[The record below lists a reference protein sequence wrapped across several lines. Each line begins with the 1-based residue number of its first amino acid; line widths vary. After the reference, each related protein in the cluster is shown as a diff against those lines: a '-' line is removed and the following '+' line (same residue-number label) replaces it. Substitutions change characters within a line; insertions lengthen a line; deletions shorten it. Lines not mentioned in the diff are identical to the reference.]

1 MTLKKAGISL
11 TMQGK
16 AAYLAGLKSIT
27 QQTKLLEAQTKQA
40 VAELGNNAKIVDKYK
55 VQMNSM
61 SKMQELA
68 SKRTESL
75 TNLQEKLPKAIDG
88 VKASI
93 VEVSKAHSDSAKN
106 TEKLKTSYD
115 ELQKSGKTLTQE
127 MNSAKKTYDELKRSG
142 KANSDEIKEAKT
154 RYEELSRSVKEN
166 KSQVKDAK
174 TAYTESKSETNA
186 YEREL
191 KQLNNELSS
200 HQKELNGLPMK
211 IAKAKTATAEL
222 RNEAQ
227 RLHDEYRKNG
237 GRLADT
243 AKQWQDF
250 GTRVQGVGQKLNSAG
265 DYMTTRFTL
274 PIVAGFGAAVKQ
286 ATEFHSQIGALG
298 PLLTNGKPINA
309 EVAGQI
315 QELGKSSRS
324 LAINYGKNTA
334 ELNGGMA
341 ELIRNGFTAQQ
352 VLGMMPNLLDASI
365 ASNEDFNDVMRVSSQ
380 VLNQF
385 KLRGK
390 DYAETLKNTQRVTD
404 SLTFVG
410 NATSAGFRDLG
421 EGMAYVGP
429 VAKSLNM
436 SVEETASLLGILS
449 DNGIEASQGGTALRG
464 ALTRLLK
471 PSKQN
476 TRAFEELGISTEAFR
491 NGTLK
496 LPEILDKIKK
506 NTKDWTDEQRA
517 AALATAFGTEA
528 QTAMNALVSVGGD
541 ELRKLTKEAENASG
555 ATKQIADAM
564 KELPEFKFKQM
575 QAKIKDLGIEL
586 GSKLLPH
593 VLKAMEHIGK
603 WVDSFSKLD
612 PKMQDFIVK
621 AGLATAAIGPLL
633 KTLGTFTTGAGT
645 VAKGVGGLIK
655 LYGTLTTSSVALGG
669 KTSLLTGL
677 LGGLNLPLVALGA
690 TIVAGYGAW
699 KIWGEES
706 YNAAQRAKEF
716 PDISGITEKQAESLR
731 SMRDEVAGLGAE
743 MDVLNTTTDFSTV
756 NANISS
762 LGSEIK
768 TLNDEKIAKL
778 REDFSKLPKDVQ
790 EGLQGALESAV
801 ATIEAQTQ
809 QAEEAINRINEIQKV
824 GLDKNGVLKAEYVQ
838 EMKILNDE
846 LLTYYS
852 KSLGENAEQQKQI
865 YATLSADLNSMTYK
879 QLEERVGYYENI
891 RAKETDLYKQQQ
903 DVLYSM
909 WKQDA
914 ITREQYDTQM
924 ERIKAAHTSRLT
936 AIDREYIQS
945 AIAMFEK
952 GMMDS
957 EGHIDRNSER
967 YKSSLQTFLQELG
980 YTYEEAMALINST
993 DLTTPVK
1000 NMIEYS
1006 KDASSELKGAVGDWT
1021 TEINK
1026 FAESLG
1032 DGRTASQ
1039 LTNEELK
1046 QFIDT
1051 VGTTSLSWSDL
1062 KLLTKEAKVDDNLK
1076 ELINKEAEARG
1087 GWDKL
1092 LFEEKNADVK
1102 MRVFGAEEVQA
1113 ILEKMGEWD
1122 SLTPEEKELVAN
1134 VDNPED
1140 AENLIHQLID
1150 WNTMS
1155 IEDKILNLEAQVASD
1170 NLLEVIRNRDLW
1182 NNSEFYAQFIAL
1194 DTNAPDAQEKIA
1206 QLVSEYTGMPIE
1218 EIKELITSTNAE
1230 ETERKVSQLKQS
1242 ADSADGKNVN
1252 VNVTDNNSALT
1263 SLDNLNKY
1271 VASAAATDGRSID
1284 TYLHANNAQTAISE
1298 VNELGATADANNN
1311 KSVSITSNLVGMIAN
1326 LVTIGLYKAATDS
1339 LADKSV
1345 TATTNVPSMASN
1357 KSQIDAYNKSS
1368 SAMKNTRAVAS
1379 TSAPNIHSHIS
1390 GVNSWNSATRNM
1402 SNRSSSASTSAPGIH
1417 SNTNAVWGW
1426 IRALNSLYNRS
1437 STITTYVDKVYRTFG
1452 KHSYAT
1458 GGHIGMFASGGHIP
1472 MFANGGNV
1480 PVGYTGIV
1488 GEAGPEIFQVTKKGV
1503 SITPLSTREK
1513 MKGFGK
1519 VMEEYGGGKGGS
1531 QTVQINITI
1540 NGGEYKD
1547 ESNQRSLAMRIR
1559 EEIEKIDRRKSRA
1572 RGETRWA

>member
-1 MTLKKAGISL
+1 MALKKAGISL
-11 TMQGK
+11 TMHGK
-16 AAYLAGLKSIT
+16 AAYLSGLKAIT

-75 TNLQEKLPKAIDG
+75 TNLQEKLPKAIDS

-115 ELQKSGKTLTQE
+115 DLQKSGKTLTQE
-127 MNSAKKTYDELKRSG
+127 MNSAKKTYDELKQSG

-166 KSQVKDAK
+166 KAQVKDAK
-174 TAYTESKSETNA
+174 TAYTESKNETNA

-227 RLHDEYRKNG
+227 RLHEEYRNNG

-250 GTRVQGVGQKLNSAG
+250 GTKVQGVGQKLNSAG

-496 LPEILDKIKK
+496 LPDILDKIKK

-528 QTAMNALVSVGGD
+528 QTAMNALVSAGGD

-575 QAKIKDLGIEL
+575 QSKIKDLGIEL
-586 GSKLLPH
+586 GSKLLPI
-593 VLKAMEHIGK
+593 VLKAMESIGRWIDK
-603 WVDSFSKLD
+603 FSKLD

-621 AGLATAAIGPLL
+621 SGLAVAAIGPLL
-633 KTLGTFTTGAGT
+633 KILGLFTTGTGT
-645 VAKGVGGLIK
+645 VIEGIGNLIK
-655 LYGTLTTSSVALGG
+655 WYGKWTTASQVIGG
-669 KTSLLTGL
+669 EMGA
-677 LGGLNLPLVALGA
+677 LNLALGA
-690 TIVAGYGAW
+690 SNAPIIALTAAVIAGYGAW
-699 KIWGEES
+699 KLFGENA
-706 YNAAQRAKEF
+706 YNAAQAVIDFPSVDGITAEQAESINGTARAYADLDTALESLSGKTSNYAETVASAVSTIVAEIEKINTNKVEGLEELFKELPPQVAAMYESLAQEEKAQADARIQRAKEIQ
-716 PDISGITEKQAESLR
+716 DGINSVNKTASDERRGLYESEQQLLRNYGNELAKIQAESLANGSAQAR
-731 SMRDEVAGLGAE
+731 QLVEVMTADITK
-743 MDVLNTTTDFSTV
+743 MN
-756 NANISS
+756 
-762 LGSEIK
+762 
-768 TLNDEKIAKL
+768 
-778 REDFSKLPKDVQ
+778 
-790 EGLQGALESAV
+790 
-801 ATIEAQTQ
+801 QTQ
-809 QAEEAINRINEIQKV
+809 LLAQAEAAQAQL
-824 GLDKNGVLKAEYVQ
+824 GDLDYNLQ
-838 EMKILNDE
+838 
-846 LLTYYS
+846 
-852 KSLGENAEQQKQI
+852 QQKQKI
-865 YATLSADLNSMTYK
+865 ISKLGDNEISKKMIAELETVHNDVKN
-879 QLEERVGYYENI
+879 QLEHQWVHAYAEMSKRAGASTEEMVNNI
-891 RAKETDLYKQQQ
+891 ATATGLAPEKVRAIL
-903 DVLYSM
+903 
-909 WKQDA
+909 
-914 ITREQYDTQM
+914 EQG
-924 ERIKAAHTSRLT
+924 APGVA
-936 AIDREYIQS
+936 
-945 AIAMFEK
+945 
-952 GMMDS
+952 
-957 EGHIDRNSER
+957 
-967 YKSSLQTFLQELG
+967 
-980 YTYEEAMALINST
+980 EA
-993 DLTTPVK
+993 VK
-1000 NMIEYS
+1000 NMM
-1006 KDASSELKGAVGDWT
+1006 KPFSEAGRDVDKAAEKWNVG
-1021 TEINK
+1021 ISK
-1026 FAESLG
+1026 FAKSKEKLVEN
-1032 DGRTASQ
+1032 
-1039 LTNEELK
+1039 LN
-1046 QFIDT
+1046 
-1051 VGTTSLSWSDL
+1051 GTDL
-1062 KLLTKEAKVDDNLK
+1062 KEFMGQIQEMGLTWNDLQLLTKQATVDDNL
-1076 ELINKEAEARG
+1076 EDLINKTAEANG

-1092 LFEEKNADVK
+1092 LFEEKNADVN

-1113 ILEKMGEWD
+1113 ILEKMGKWD

-1170 NLLEVIRNRDLW
+1170 NLLEVIQNRDLW

-1194 DTNAPDAQEKIA
+1194 NTNAPDAQEKIA

-1218 EIKELITSTNAE
+1218 EIKEIITSTNAE
-1230 ETERKVSQLKQS
+1230 ETEKKVSQLNQT
-1242 ADSADGKNVN
+1242 ADSANGKNVN

-1311 KSVSITSNLVGMIAN
+1311 KSVSITSNLVGMLAN

-1368 SAMKNTRAVAS
+1368 GSMKNTRAVAS

-1390 GVNSWNSATRNM
+1390 GVNSWNSATRSM

-1458 GGHIGMFASGGHIP
+1458 GGHIGMFANGGHIP

>member
-1 MTLKKAGISL
+1 
-11 TMQGK
+11 MQGK
-16 AAYLAGLKSIT
+16 ASYLAGLKAIT

-55 VQMNSM
+55 VQMDSM

-75 TNLQEKLPKAIDG
+75 TNRQEKLPKAIDS

-115 ELQKSGKTLTQE
+115 DLQKSGKSLTQE
-127 MNSAKKTYDELKRSG
+127 MNAAKKTYDDLKQSG
-142 KANSDEIKEAKT
+142 KANSDEIKEAKA
-154 RYEELSRSVKEN
+154 RYDELNRSVKEN
-166 KSQVKDAK
+166 KAQVKDAK
-174 TAYTESKSETNA
+174 TAYTASRNETNA
-186 YEREL
+186 YEQEL
-191 KQLNNELSS
+191 KQLNNALSS
-200 HQKELNGLPMK
+200 HQKELNGLPLK

-227 RLHDEYRKNG
+227 RLHEEYRNNG

-250 GTRVQGVGQKLNSAG
+250 GTKVQGIGQKITSAG

-324 LAINYGKNTA
+324 LAIDYGKNTA

-380 VLNQF
+380 VLSQY

-404 SLTFVG
+404 SLTFIG

-429 VAKSLNM
+429 VAQSLNM
-436 SVEETASLLGILS
+436 TVEETASILGILS

-476 TRAFEELGISTEAFR
+476 TKAFEELGISTEAFR

-496 LPEILDKIKK
+496 LPDILDKIKQ

-528 QTAMNALVSVGGD
+528 QTAMNALVSAGGD
-541 ELRKLTKEAENASG
+541 ELRKLTKESENASG

-586 GSKLLPH
+586 GSKLLPI

-603 WVDSFSKLD
+603 WVDGFSKLD

-633 KTLGTFTTGAGT
+633 KILGTFTTGAGT
-645 VAKGVGGLIK
+645 VAKGIGGLIK

-669 KTSLLTGL
+669 QTSLLTGL
-677 LGGLNLPLVALGA
+677 LGGLNLPMLAIGA
-690 TIVAGYGAW
+690 AVVAGYGAW
-699 KIWGEES
+699 KIWGEEA
-706 YNAAQRAKEF
+706 YNAAKRAKEF

-731 SMRDEVAGLGAE
+731 KMSNEVAGVRAE
-743 MDVLNTTTDFSTV
+743 MDILSTTSDFSTLSSNV
-756 NANISS
+756 SS
-762 LGSEIK
+762 LGEEIK
-768 TLNDEKIAKL
+768 TLNEEKISKL
-778 REDFSKLPKDVQ
+778 RENFSKLPKDVQ
-790 EGLQGALESAV
+790 EGLQGALETA
-801 ATIEAQTQ
+801 IENIESQINQ
-809 QAEEAINRINEIQKV
+809 VEQDINRMNEIYKV
-824 GLDKNGVLKAEYVQ
+824 GLDKNGVLNAEYVQ
-838 EMKILNDE
+838 EMKILNDK
-846 LLTYYS
+846 LLNHYAL
-852 KSLGENAEQQKQI
+852 SLSENADQQRQI
-865 YATLSADLNSMTYK
+865 YQTLTQDLNTMTYQ
-879 QLEERVGYYENI
+879 QLQERVGYYI
-891 RAKETDLYKQQQ
+891 DVRDKEVALYQEQQ
-903 DVLYSM
+903 DVLFDM
-909 WKQDA
+909 WKQRV
-914 ITREQYDTQM
+914 ITDEQYNAQM
-924 ERIKAAHTSRLT
+924 EKTKSAHTSRMT

-952 GMMDS
+952 GLMDS

-967 YKSSLQTFLQELG
+967 YKASLETFLQDIG
-980 YTYEEAMALINST
+980 YTYEQAMELINST

-1006 KDASSELKGAVGDWT
+1006 KDASSALKGAVGDWT

-1039 LTNEELK
+1039 LTNDELK
-1046 QFIDT
+1046 KFIDT

-1113 ILEKMGEWD
+1113 ILEKMGKWD
-1122 SLTPEEKELVAN
+1122 SLTPEEKDLVAN

-1170 NLLEVIRNRDLW
+1170 NLLEAIRNRDLW

-1218 EIKELITSTNAE
+1218 EIKQLIISTNAD
-1230 ETERKVSQLKQS
+1230 ETEGKVSQLNQS
-1242 ADSADGKNVN
+1242 IEEADGKVANVN
-1252 VNVTDNNSALT
+1252 ITDNGTARL
-1263 SLDNLNKY
+1263 SLEELSKY
-1271 VASAAATDGRSID
+1271 TASAGATDGRSID
-1284 TYLHANNAQTAISE
+1284 TYLHANNAKTAIDD
-1298 VNELGATADANNN
+1298 VNTLGATADANNN

-1326 LVTIGLYKAATDS
+1326 LVTIGLYKVATDS
-1339 LADKSV
+1339 LSDKSV
-1345 TATTNVPSMASN
+1345 TATTKIPSMAAN
-1357 KSQIDAYNKSS
+1357 KTQIDAYNKSS

-1379 TSAPNIHSHIS
+1379 TSAPGIHANIA
-1390 GVNSWNSATRNM
+1390 GVHSWNSATNSM
-1402 SNRSSSASTSAPGIH
+1402 GNRYSAVTTSAPGIYA
-1417 SNTNAVWGW
+1417 NTNAVWGW
-1426 IRALNSLYNRS
+1426 IRALNSVYSRS

-1452 KHSYAT
+1452 KHAT
-1458 GGHIGMFASGGHIP
+1458 GGHIP
-1472 MFANGGNV
+1472 TFANGGNV

-1519 VMEEYGGGKGGS
+1519 VMEEYGGGKEGS

-1547 ESNQRSLAMRIR
+1547 ESNQRGLAMRIR
-1559 EEIEKIDRRKSRA
+1559 EELEKIDRRKSRA
-1572 RGETRWA
+1572 RGDTRWA